1 MVAEDGASAIPGDIR
16 LISDID
22 DPVLHK
28 SMLILLSRTFDYKV
42 SGDSC
47 RHQGHRGVT
56 RAPD

>member
-42 SGDSC
+42 SGDSAVAK
-47 RHQGHRGVT
+47 GIE
-56 RAPD
+56 A